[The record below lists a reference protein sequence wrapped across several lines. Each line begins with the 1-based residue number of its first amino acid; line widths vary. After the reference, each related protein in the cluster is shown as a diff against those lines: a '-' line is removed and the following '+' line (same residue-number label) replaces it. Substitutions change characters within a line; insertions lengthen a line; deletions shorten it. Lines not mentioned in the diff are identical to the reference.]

1 MIPSLILLGL
11 LLGRW
16 WWLPLPLAAVGWPV
30 LLVAIGT
37 MDITPD
43 LVAAAGLA
51 VVNASVGVA
60 VHQGILRSLRRLR
73 PPIDRSARG
82 R

>member
-16 WWLPLPLAAVGWPV
+16 WWLPLTIAAVGWPV
-30 LLVAIGT
+30 LLVATET
-37 MDITPD
+37 MDVTPG
-43 LVAAAGLA
+43 LVAASGLA
-51 VVNASVGVA
+51 LLNAGVGVA
-60 VHQGILRSLRRLR
+60 VHQGILRAVRRLR
-73 PPIDRSARG
+73 PAPDGPARG

>member
-16 WWLPLPLAAVGWPV
+16 WLLPLPVAAVGWPA
-30 LLVAIGT
+30 LLVATGATDIG
-37 MDITPD
+37 PR
-43 LVAAAGLA
+43 LVAASGLA
-51 VVNASVGVA
+51 LLNTGVGVA
-60 VHQGILRSLRRLR
+60 IHQGVLRIVRRLR
-73 PPIDRSARG
+73 RTTDGPARG

>member
-16 WWLPLPLAAVGWPV
+16 WWLPLSLAAVGWPV
-30 LLVAIGT
+30 LLVATGT
-37 MDITPD
+37 MDVTPS
-43 LVAAAGLA
+43 LVAASGLA
-51 VVNASVGVA
+51 LLNAGVGVA
-60 VHQGILRSLRRLR
+60 VHQGVLRTLRRLR
-73 PPIDRSARG
+73 PEPDGPTRG